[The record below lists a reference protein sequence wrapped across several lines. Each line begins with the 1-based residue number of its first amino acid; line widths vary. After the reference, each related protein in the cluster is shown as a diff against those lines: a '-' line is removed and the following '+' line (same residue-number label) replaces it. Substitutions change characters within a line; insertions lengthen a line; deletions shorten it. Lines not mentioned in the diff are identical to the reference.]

1 MAEEPPRDYAEV
13 PPADGGRAFEQH
25 VKSRST
31 WLRLVF
37 MIVVG
42 LLFEVTRIV
51 TAVVVILQF
60 LHVLF
65 TGETNP
71 RLKDFGSSLAA
82 YTQQMVSYLTF
93 NTEVRPFPFDAG
105 WPAPTAGTRD

>member
-1 MAEEPPRDYAEV
+1 MTDETPRDYPHE
-13 PPADGGRAFEQH
+13 PPARGPAFEQH

-37 MIVVG
+37 MIIMWV
-42 LLFEVTRIV
+42 LYELTRVV

-71 RLKDFGSSLAA
+71 RLKHFGGSLAA
-82 YTQQMVSYLTF
+82 YTHEMVSYLTF
-93 NTEVRPFPFDAG
+93 NTEVRPFPFDAE
-105 WPAPTAGTRD
+105 WPAGVARD

>member
-1 MAEEPPRDYAEV
+1 MTDETPRDYAHE
-13 PPADGGRAFEQH
+13 PPTGGHVFEQH

-37 MIVVG
+37 MIIMWV
-42 LLFEVTRIV
+42 LYEVTRLV
-51 TAVVVILQF
+51 TAVVVVLQF

-71 RLKDFGSSLAA
+71 RLKDFGRSLAT
-82 YTQQMVSYLTF
+82 YTHEMVSYLTF
-93 NTEVRPFPFDAG
+93 NTEVRPFPFDAE
-105 WPAPTAGTRD
+105 WPAGAARD